1 MTVRRPLLGGLIGL
15 LALTAALVAPATTFA
30 ATPTASTVAA
40 ATAACTDGHWPASV
54 QGVPTA
60 WHVGGAAGDYV
71 WHDATGWHLRVTHR
85 GTGKV
90 VFSGRIVSSAPITS
104 AVAVHLEGS
113 DSFALSADKLT
124 LTYRFTNY
132 GKVDGLNFRTDCAR
146 RAGVRRVHGCVEA
159 ADRPD
164 LGRSRQSP
172 PAPEPVRGRPRALSA
187 SLSARSRRDAGPG
200 IAALR
205 FPGIPATRAL
215 PLPALAPT
223 IRSRG

>member
-15 LALTAALVAPATTFA
+15 LALTAALVAPATTLA
-30 ATPTASTVAA
+30 ATPTASTAAA

-60 WHVGGAAGDYV
+60 WHVGGAAGDYL

-90 VFSGRIVSSAPITS
+90 VFSGRIVSSSPITT
-104 AVAVHLEGS
+104 VAPVLLERS

-146 RAGVRRVHGCVEA
+146 RLAFAG
-159 ADRPD
+159 
-164 LGRSRQSP
+164 
-172 PAPEPVRGRPRALSA
+172 
-187 SLSARSRRDAGPG
+187 
-200 IAALR
+200 
-205 FPGIPATRAL
+205 
-215 PLPALAPT
+215 
-223 IRSRG
+223 